1 MDEVS
6 RIFSDIDRGDPRAAS
21 RLLPLVYDE
30 LRRLAGQWMARE
42 SPGQTLTATALVHD
56 AYLRLVAPGNRE
68 EWENL
73 GQFFSAAAEAMRRIL
88 IEKARRKQSVKHGGE
103 RKRINLDAVTLG
115 VESPADDIL
124 ALDEALRELEGHDRQ
139 SADLVKLR
147 FFGGLGHQQAA
158 RALGISRR
166 TADRHWVVAR
176 AWLYDRL
183 SDTN

>member
-158 RALGISRR
+158 QALGISRR